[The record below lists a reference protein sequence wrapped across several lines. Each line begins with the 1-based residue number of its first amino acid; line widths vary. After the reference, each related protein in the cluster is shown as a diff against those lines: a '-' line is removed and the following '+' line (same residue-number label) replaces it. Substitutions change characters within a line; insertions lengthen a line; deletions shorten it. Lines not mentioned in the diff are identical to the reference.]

1 MLLLGCLAVVL
12 VFAGIVVY
20 ALHQRREVKAGLKI
34 PGAAFFFE
42 ATGRGDDP
50 ARKPD
55 GLKRP

>member
-20 ALHQRREVKAGLKI
+20 ALYQRREVKAGLKI

-42 ATGRGDDP
+42 ATGRV
-50 ARKPD
+50 D
-55 GLKRP
+55 GPVKKSNSLK